1 MVKASELIKKH
12 NEKKKQKE
20 EIYKKVFVAVEK
32 KILMA
37 SNSGSLYC
45 WYQVP
50 EFFINLPIYNVKS
63 CIKFVKKKLL
73 ENGFVVE
80 WFKPNIL
87 LISWIP

>member
-12 NEKKKQKE
+12 NERKKQKE
-20 EIYKKVFVAVEK
+20 EIYKKVFTAIEK

-37 SNSGSLYC
+37 SNSGLLYC

-63 CIKFVKKKLL
+63 CIKFVKKKLI